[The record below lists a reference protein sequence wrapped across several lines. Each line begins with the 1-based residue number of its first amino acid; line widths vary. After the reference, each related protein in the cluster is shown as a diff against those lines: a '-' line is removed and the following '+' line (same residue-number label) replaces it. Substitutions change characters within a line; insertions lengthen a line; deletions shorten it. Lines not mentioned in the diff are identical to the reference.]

1 MNKNLRVV
9 DKKFAKYVKV
19 IRVSAVLIENED
31 PVLSQNLITIALAI
45 RPGRI
50 PLVKKFEEYNR
61 DLGRAADIGELTD
74 SVLVDALLKLEKI
87 NMKAALELAPLVHEL
102 LPDNEKLKSYAARM
116 EIIQEFKKTND
127 YLTEQVEL
135 LRNKFN
141 QIHEALNYSDLLK
154 IKEIDD
160 PAAKL
165 SAVEIIDKGAEKT
178 LLVFGGMATR
188 PSMPPKEFFK
198 SFSEKDMN
206 IVFVK
211 DFKQCW
217 YQNGLVGKSHDVES
231 TIRVLGGLIPPSTK
245 NLICLGT
252 SAGGYA
258 AIRFGVEL
266 NADRII
272 AFAPQTL
279 IGTQVFKRFKSADSR
294 IEEVDINSPD
304 FDLAKILSVKPH
316 GNIEVH
322 FGQFNEADSA
332 AADHIKEYVNLYPY
346 PFKGHGIA
354 AYLKGN
360 GTLKEILSTI

>member
-1 MNKNLRVV
+1 MGMNLRAA
-9 DKKFAKYVKV
+9 DKKFGKYVKV
-19 IRVSAVLIENED
+19 IKAAAVLIEKED
-31 PVLSQNLITIALAI
+31 PVLAQNLITIALQI
-45 RPGRI
+45 RPGST
-50 PLVKKFEEYNR
+50 PLMKKFEEYGQSM
-61 DLGRAADIGELTD
+61 GRASDVGELTD

-87 NMKAALELAPLVHEL
+87 NMKVALELAPIVHEL
-102 LPDNEKLKSYAARM
+102 LPDDERLKSFDART
-116 EIIQEFKKTND
+116 EIISEFKKSNER
-127 YLTEQVEL
+127 LTEQVEL
-135 LRNKFN
+135 LRSKFN

-165 SAVEIIDKGAEKT
+165 SAVEIIDKGSEKT

-231 TIRVLGGLIPPSTK
+231 TVRVLRDLIPPSTK

-266 NADRII
+266 NAERII

-279 IGTQVFKRFKSADSR
+279 IGTQVFKRFKSAESR

-304 FDLAKILSVKPH
+304 FDLKKILSARPH
-316 GNIEVH
+316 HNIEVH
-322 FGQFNEADSA
+322 FGELNAQDHA
-332 AADHIKEYVNLYPY
+332 AADHIKDHVNLYPY
-346 PFKGHGIA
+346 PFDGHGIA
-354 AYLKGN
+354 SYLKGN
-360 GTLKEILSTI
+360 GTLEEILSTI